1 MFDKGESAMKK
12 YIVELTSEERKE
24 LNELVSKGKAAAR
37 KITHARVLLQ
47 VDESETGSAWT
58 DKQISEAFGI
68 HTNTAYGIRQRF
80 VEQGLHAALERK
92 KQDRPS
98 RKRIVDGEIEA
109 HLIALRCGEP
119 PQGRNQWN
127 LRLLAD
133 RLVELE
139 IVPSISHETVRQTLK
154 KMS

>member
-1 MFDKGESAMKK
+1 MKK

-47 VDESETGSAWT
+47 VDESEAGPAWT
-58 DKQISEAFGI
+58 DKQISRAFGI
-68 HTNTAYGIRQRF
+68 HTNTVYGIRQRF

-92 KQDRPS
+92 KQVRPS
-98 RKRIVDGEIEA
+98 RKRIVDGEVEA
-109 HLIALRCGEP
+109 HLIVLRCGDP

-133 RLVELE
+133 KLVELE

>member
-1 MFDKGESAMKK
+1 MKR
-12 YIVELTSEERKE
+12 YVVELTSEEQDE
-24 LNELVSKGKAAAR
+24 LAQLVSKGKAAAR

-47 VDESETGSAWT
+47 ANESENGPAWT
-58 DKQISEAFGI
+58 DKQISEAFGV
-68 HTNTAYGIRQRF
+68 HTNTIHDIRRRF
-80 VEQGLHAALERK
+80 VEDGLQAALLRR
-92 KQDRPS
+92 KQDHPS

-109 HLIALRCGEP
+109 HLIALRCGAP
-119 PQGRNQWN
+119 PQGKGRWN

-139 IVPSISHETVRQTLK
+139 IVPDISHETVRQALK

>member
-1 MFDKGESAMKK
+1 MKR
-12 YIVELTSEERKE
+12 YVVELTAEEQEE
-24 LNELVSKGKAAAR
+24 LVQLVSKGKAAAR

-47 VDESETGSAWT
+47 ANESKNGSAWT
-58 DKQISEAFGI
+58 DNQISDAFGI
-68 HTNTAYGIRQRF
+68 HTNTIHDIRRRF
-80 VEQGLHAALERK
+80 VEDGLEAALVRK
-92 KQDRPS
+92 KQERPS
-98 RKRIVDGEIEA
+98 RKCIVDGEIEA
-109 HLIALRCGEP
+109 HLIALRCGKP
-119 PQGRNQWN
+119 PQGKGRWN